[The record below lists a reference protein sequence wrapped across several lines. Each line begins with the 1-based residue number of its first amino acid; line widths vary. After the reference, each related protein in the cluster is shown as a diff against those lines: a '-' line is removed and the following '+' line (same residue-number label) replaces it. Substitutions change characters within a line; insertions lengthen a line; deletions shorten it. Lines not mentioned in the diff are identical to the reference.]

1 MISLTLSVAGCGAR
15 VAKKTSTLCD
25 QREVISYQERSDHLG
40 EYVDDFIREISKIN
54 RLRGDFQ
61 LEIRR
66 SQVMIAFGEDLIRRL
81 DSIES
86 SLTCDAL
93 QKRYLS
99 DREVIFNKL
108 EGLIKSQSN

>member
-1 MISLTLSVAGCGAR
+1 MILALNVTGCGAH
-15 VAKKTSTLCD
+15 VVKKAPELCD
-25 QREVISYQERSDHLG
+25 QREVVSYQERSDHLS

-86 SLTCDAL
+86 NLTCDTL
-93 QKRYLS
+93 QKRYLL
-99 DREVIFNKL
+99 DRGVIFNKL
-108 EGLIKSQSN
+108 EGLIKSQSH

>member
-1 MISLTLSVAGCGAR
+1 MISLTLTIAGCGTR
-15 VAKKTSTLCD
+15 MAKKMPELCD
-25 QREVISYQERSDHLG
+25 QREVIFYQERSDHLG

-54 RLRGDFQ
+54 RLRVDFQ

-86 SLTCDAL
+86 GLTCGTL

-99 DREVIFNKL
+99 DRRVIFNKL
-108 EGLIKSQSN
+108 ERLIKLQSH